1 MIIHL
6 MNRSLFVLLRTTNGQ
21 GNRKDEKEVFGRAEE
36 DAPGKL
42 KRRK

>member
-6 MNRSLFVLLRTTNGQ
+6 MNQSLFVFLRTTNKRR
-21 GNRKDEKEVFGRAEE
+21 NRKDEKEVFGRAEE

-42 KRRK
+42 KCRK